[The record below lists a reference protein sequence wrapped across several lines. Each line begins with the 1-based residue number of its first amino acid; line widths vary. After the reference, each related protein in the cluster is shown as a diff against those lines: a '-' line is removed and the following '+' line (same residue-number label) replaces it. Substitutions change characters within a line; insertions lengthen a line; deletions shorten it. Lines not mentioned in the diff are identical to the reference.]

1 MNISKNSIEVVIVTY
16 NSARHIG
23 PCLDSIRLNGATAI
37 VVDNGSQD
45 ATEQIVRGYEEAQF
59 VPAGGNL
66 GYGRS
71 INLGFQR
78 TTGEF
83 VVLSNPDIVYAPG
96 SIEVMVEY
104 LRSHPEAGIVG
115 AQQTFPDGSWQRSYG
130 DLPSIGSGLK
140 DALGYTSLQ
149 HWIRRIAWPRK
160 LDRKP
165 KEVPYVDGGVLV
177 VRRTAFEEM
186 GGFDELFYFY
196 ADESDLCAR
205 MHKAGWKVVFVPS
218 AQVIHARGG
227 DSMKVDRSDKFLRYL
242 ITSTILL
249 AERHIPG
256 WRSKVYAWLE
266 RIYFLELSIIYR
278 IIRSFR
284 PQRNEHRISEKIW
297 MFDSYARI
305 WGEYLATGTVSQ
317 SYR

>member
-1 MNISKNSIEVVIVTY
+1 MNSKQVTEVVIVTY

-23 PCLDSIRLNGATAI
+23 PCLDSIRRNGATAI

-45 ATEQIVRGYEEAQF
+45 TTEQIVRGYEEAQF

-66 GYGRS
+66 GYGKS

-140 DALGYTSLQ
+140 DAMGYTSLQ
-149 HWIRRIAWPRK
+149 HWIRRLAWPRK

-242 ITSTILL
+242 VTSKVLL
-249 AERHIPG
+249 AERYIPG

-266 RIYFLELSIIYR
+266 AIYFLELAFVYR
-278 IIRSFR
+278 VLWVIRSGVGK
-284 PQRNEHRISEKIW
+284 NRISDKIW
-297 MFDSYARI
+297 TLNSCISI
-305 WGEYLATGTVSQ
+305 WREYIMTGTISR